1 MTLYIGTDSALQKR
15 HEGIENFL
23 NQRQLSV
30 QNLSQ
35 ADLLY
40 DDAAP
45 AKEPG
50 ITYDSAQAA
59 SKEFRNTFWGSMT
72 RSYTV

>member
-1 MTLYIGTDSALQKR
+1 MASWGVRKLLESAS
-15 HEGIENFL
+15 IVA
-23 NQRQLSV
+23 V

-50 ITYDSAQAA
+50 ISYDSAQAA
-59 SKEFRNTFWGSMT
+59 SKEFPNTFWGSMT
-72 RSYTV
+72 RF